1 MAMGKNYR
9 VLEKNKPEQ
18 AHSIILEHRARPE
31 TLLFESH
38 TIANL
43 CKNFIDFLP
52 LPHENFLAYLHFL
65 TAAQETE
72 AVRKQYVKIQD
83 AYGCLG
89 VLQLNAGESTVT
101 WLVMVTG
108 CFSVGKIADCE
119 LFRITQTQFVSLQHQ
134 QPNEDKISEVRKV
147 LNSGTFYFSWNSISG
162 SQSPNLQLP
171 FDITLSAQRRR
182 KTKETD
188 NRFFWNRM
196 LHIMPLRFDVDCDFW
211 LLKAMCGSIEI
222 RTVYAGS
229 KQARA
234 VIISRLSCER
244 AGTRFNVR
252 GCNDEGYVA
261 NFVETEQAIY
271 LDNEVSSYLQTRGS
285 VPLFWEQPGVQVGSH
300 KVKLSRGF
308 EPTAPAFDR
317 HLTMMK
323 SRYGRQAICNLL
335 GTSLIGSKEGEA
347 MLSNEFQKHHEMSVH
362 KDVPHVVFDYHQE
375 CRGNQMN
382 LSKLKD
388 RLDKLC
394 GSFGLFFASGDEV
407 IQEQY
412 GTIRT
417 NCLDCLD
424 RTNCVQTFIGLEV
437 LNEQIKIIGLA
448 DKKQTLSRFEEVF
461 RQMWM

>member
-1 MAMGKNYR
+1 MSSLSTAPGRRHCFSSLTPSPICVRNFYR
-9 VLEKNKPEQ
+9 
-18 AHSIILEHRARPE
+18 
-31 TLLFESH
+31 F
-38 TIANL
+38 
-43 CKNFIDFLP
+43 FLP
-52 LPHENFLAYLHFL
+52 LFPTSEQQLSTYLHFL
-65 TAAQETE
+65 AAAQETD
-72 AVRKQYVKIQD
+72 AVKKQYVKILD

-89 VLQLNAGESTVT
+89 VLQLNAGESTILY
-101 WLVMVTG
+101 LVMVTG

-119 LFRITQTQFVSLQHQ
+119 IFRITQTQLVSLQHQ
-134 QPNEDKISEVRKV
+134 PPHEDKISEVRKV
-147 LNSGTFYFSWNSISG
+147 LNAGTFYFSWNSNGTHSP
-162 SQSPNLQLP
+162 SPLQS

-182 KTKETD
+182 KTNETD

-196 LHIMPLRFDVDCDFW
+196 LHIMPLRFDVDCGFW

-229 KQARA
+229 HQARA
-234 VIISRLSCER
+234 IIISRLSCER

-271 LDNEVSSYLQTRGS
+271 LDNEITSYLQTRGS

-300 KVKLSRGF
+300 KVKMSRGF
-308 EPTAPAFDR
+308 EATAPAFDK
-317 HLTMMK
+317 HMTMMK

-347 MLSNEFQKHHEMSVH
+347 MLSNEFQKHHEQSVH

-375 CRGNQMN
+375 CRGNQSN

-394 GSFGLFFASGDEV
+394 GSYGLFYTNGEDV
-407 IQEQY
+407 TQEQY

-448 DKKQTLSRFEEVF
+448 DKKQTLSRFDEVF
-461 RQMWM
+461 KQMWM

>member
-1 MAMGKNYR
+1 M
-9 VLEKNKPEQ
+9 
-18 AHSIILEHRARPE
+18 
-31 TLLFESH
+31 TD
-38 TIANL
+38 
-43 CKNFIDFLP
+43 NFPFP
-52 LPHENFLAYLHFL
+52 
-65 TAAQETE
+65 AAQETE
-72 AVRKQYVKIQD
+72 AVKKQYVKILD

-89 VLQLNAGESTVT
+89 VLQLNAGESTIIY
-101 WLVMVTG
+101 LVMVTG

-119 LFRITQTQFVSLQHQ
+119 IFRITQTQLVSLQHQ

-147 LNSGTFYFSWNSISG
+147 LNSGTFYFSWNSSG
-162 SQSPNLQLP
+162 NQSPSSSVLP

-229 KQARA
+229 RQARA

-271 LDNEVSSYLQTRGS
+271 LDNEVTSYLQTRGS

-300 KVKLSRGF
+300 KVKMSRGF
-308 EPTAPAFDR
+308 EATAPAFDR
-317 HLTMMK
+317 HMTMMK

-347 MLSNEFQKHHEMSVH
+347 MLSNEFQKHHELSVH
-362 KDVPHVVFDYHQE
+362 QDVAHIVFDYHQE
-375 CRGNQMN
+375 CRGNQSN
-382 LSKLKD
+382 LSKLKE
-388 RLDKLC
+388 RLEKSC
-394 GSFGLFFASGDEV
+394 GNYGLYYFTGEEV
-407 IQEQY
+407 TQEQF

>member
-1 MAMGKNYR
+1 M
-9 VLEKNKPEQ
+9 
-18 AHSIILEHRARPE
+18 
-31 TLLFESH
+31 
-38 TIANL
+38 
-43 CKNFIDFLP
+43 
-52 LPHENFLAYLHFL
+52 
-65 TAAQETE
+65 
-72 AVRKQYVKIQD
+72 
-83 AYGCLG
+83 
-89 VLQLNAGESTVT
+89 NAGETT
-101 WLVMVTG
+101 ILYLVMVTG
-108 CFSVGKIADCE
+108 CFSVGKIADSE
-119 LFRITQTQFVSLQHQ
+119 IFRITQTQFVSLQHQ
-134 QPNEDKISEVRKV
+134 QPNEDKIGEVRKV
-147 LNSGTFYFSWNSISG
+147 LNSGTFYFSWNSSAPQP
-162 SQSPNLQLP
+162 SAPNQS

-182 KTKETD
+182 KTNEAD

-196 LHIMPLRFDVDCDFW
+196 LHIHLLRFDVDCEFW
-211 LLKAMCGSIEI
+211 LLRAMCGSIEI

-229 KQARA
+229 RQARA

-271 LDNEVSSYLQTRGS
+271 LDGEVTSYLQTRGS

-308 EPTAPAFDR
+308 EATVPAFDR
-317 HLTMMK
+317 HMTMMK
-323 SRYGRQAICNLL
+323 ARYGRQAICNLL

-347 MLSNEFQKHHEMSVH
+347 MLSNEFQKHHETSVH
-362 KDVPHVVFDYHQE
+362 RDVPHIVFDYHQE
-375 CRGNQMN
+375 CRGNQTN

-388 RLDKLC
+388 RLDKMC
-394 GSFGLFFASGDEV
+394 GSFGLFYASGDDV
-407 IQEQY
+407 MQEQY

-424 RTNCVQTFIGLEV
+424 RTNCVQTFVGLEV

>member
-1 MAMGKNYR
+1 MFSRRTNPSRHIASSW
-9 VLEKNKPEQ
+9 
-18 AHSIILEHRARPE
+18 SIGRDLKRCFLSRIPSPICVRL
-31 TLLFESH
+31 S
-38 TIANL
+38 I
-43 CKNFIDFLP
+43 FLP
-52 LPHENFLAYLHFL
+52 LLPPILNENIFTFL
-65 TAAQETE
+65 TAAQESE
-72 AVRKQYVKIQD
+72 AVRKQYTKILD

-89 VLQLNAGESTVT
+89 VLQLNAGESTICY
-101 WLVMVTG
+101 LVMVTG

-119 LFRITQTQFVSLQHQ
+119 IFRVTQTQFVSLQHQ
-134 QPNEDKISEVRKV
+134 QPHEDKISEVRKV
-147 LNSGTFYFSWNSISG
+147 LNSGTFYFSWNAVSNQPQPS
-162 SQSPNLQLP
+162 SQA

-188 NRFFWNRM
+188 NRFFWNRC

-229 KQARA
+229 RQARA

-271 LDNEVSSYLQTRGS
+271 LDGEITSYLQTRGS

-308 EPTAPAFDR
+308 EATAPAFDR
-317 HLTMMK
+317 HMTMMK
-323 SRYGRQAICNLL
+323 SRYGRQAIFNLL

-347 MLSNEFQKHHEMSVH
+347 MLSNEFQKHHELSVH
-362 KDVPHVVFDYHQE
+362 KDVPHIVFDYHQE
-375 CRGNQMN
+375 CRGNQTN
-382 LSKLKD
+382 LSKLRD
-388 RLDKLC
+388 RMDKLC
-394 GSFGLFFASGDEV
+394 GSYGLFFASGDEV
-407 IQEQY
+407 VQEQY

-424 RTNCVQTFIGLEV
+424 RTNCVQTFVGLEV

>member
-1 MAMGKNYR
+1 M
-9 VLEKNKPEQ
+9 
-18 AHSIILEHRARPE
+18 
-31 TLLFESH
+31 
-38 TIANL
+38 
-43 CKNFIDFLP
+43 
-52 LPHENFLAYLHFL
+52 
-65 TAAQETE
+65 
-72 AVRKQYVKIQD
+72 
-83 AYGCLG
+83 
-89 VLQLNAGESTVT
+89 LQLNSGESTILY
-101 WLVMVTG
+101 LVMVTG

-119 LFRITQTQFVSLQHQ
+119 IFRITQTQFVSLQHQ
-134 QPNEDKISEVRKV
+134 QPSEDKISEVRKV
-147 LNSGTFYFSWNSISG
+147 LNSGTFYFSWNSIGNPPQQQQPSVVNS
-162 SQSPNLQLP
+162 SQL

-182 KTKETD
+182 KATETD
-188 NRFFWNRM
+188 SRFFWNRM
-196 LHIMPLRFDVDCDFW
+196 LHIHLLRFGVDCDFW

-229 KQARA
+229 RQARA
-234 VIISRLSCER
+234 IIISRLSCER

-252 GCNDEGYVA
+252 GCNDEGHVA

-271 LDNEVSSYLQTRGS
+271 LDGEITSYLQTRGS

-308 EPTAPAFDR
+308 EATVPAFDK
-317 HLTMMK
+317 HMTMMK
-323 SRYGRQAICNLL
+323 NRYGRQAICNLL

-347 MLSNEFQKHHEMSVH
+347 MLSNEFQRHHEMSVH
-362 KDVPHVVFDYHQE
+362 KIDVPHIVFDYHQE
-375 CRGNQMN
+375 CRGNQAN

-394 GSFGLFFASGDEV
+394 GNFGLFYASGDDI